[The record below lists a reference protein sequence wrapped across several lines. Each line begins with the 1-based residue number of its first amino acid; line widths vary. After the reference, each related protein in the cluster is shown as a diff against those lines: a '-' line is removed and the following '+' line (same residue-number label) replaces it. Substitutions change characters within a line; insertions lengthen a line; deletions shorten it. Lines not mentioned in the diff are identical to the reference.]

1 MASNLDAPRELMT
14 LVSFRVPPV
23 VLEAMQEAAKKQFS
37 SVSEVARQFLVA
49 ELRTRGLL
57 D

>member
-1 MASNLDAPRELMT
+1 MPTNLDAPRELMT

-23 VLEAMQEAAKKQFS
+23 VLEAIQEAAKKQFS